1 MEVTITQFRQKIF
14 ALVNQALAGEEVW
27 FIHKGKRLKVVPEK
41 SETSSRKEP
50 GHWLDRLT
58 PIDLINEDYVEPA
71 ISYQEEIQQA
81 WEKNWAD
88 FFDRLP

>member
-71 ISYQEEIQQA
+71 ISLQEEMERE
-81 WEKNWAD
+81 WEKDWAD
-88 FFDRLP
+88 F